1 MREAVKEKVQIKI
14 PVRAD
19 ISGAFS
25 DIAYYLDRYQ
35 IERGEVVN
43 ISLPVFL
50 NITARIDEENANM
63 VVDLPDLQAQIEGD
77 VDELN
82 KRDNDNVSR
91 IIKHFIQLFD
101 LDVSGLNIRVDGEGK
116 IPPASGLG
124 TSSAV
129 GVGIISALSRLYGLY
144 GINPCELNYL
154 VELAM
159 GVMGG
164 KQDYYAA
171 WVKGIGYYH
180 FMGPGKSMV
189 NLADYLDENSRQYEW
204 FLERSMVYYSG
215 VSRSSGV
222 ANSEPEKK
230 VKSDPDILRRIAKE
244 AGKSWRAIKTMDMD
258 ELQSTINQDRRN
270 RTELSTIYYIDS
282 MKKMGMIAQKMG
294 YAHRACGAGMGGCM
308 LFFGNSRNHSKLEKE
323 LKKLGGWRVC

>member
-1 MREAVKEKVQIKI
+1 MRQALKKEVKIDV

-19 ISGAFS
+19 IAGGFS
-25 DIAYYLDRYQ
+25 DIAYYLDKYQ
-35 IERGEVVN
+35 IEKGEVIN

-50 NITARIDEENANM
+50 NIIAHIDDENANM
-63 VVDLPDLQAQIEGD
+63 VVELPDLGEQIEGD
-77 VDELN
+77 INELS
-82 KRDNDNVSR
+82 KQDNDNVSQ
-91 IIKHFIQLFD
+91 IIKHFVQLFD
-101 LDVSGLNIRVDGEGK
+101 LDINGLHISVDGGGK

-129 GVGIISALSRLYGLY
+129 GVGIIQALSQLYGLS

-154 VELAM
+154 IELAM

-180 FMGPGKSMV
+180 FCGPNKSMV
-189 NLADYLDENSRQYEW
+189 NLAGNLNENSQQYKW
-204 FLERSMVYYSG
+204 LSKRIMVFYSG

-222 ANSEPEKK
+222 ANSEPERK
-230 VKSDPDILRRIAKE
+230 VESDPDIVRRIAKV
-244 AGKSWRAIKTMDMD
+244 AGESWIAIKNMD
-258 ELQSTINQDRRN
+258 QDGIRAAVTKDRQN
-270 RTELSTIYYIDS
+270 RSELSSVYYINT
-282 MKKMGMIAQKMG
+282 MKKMGEIAEKMD

-308 LFFGNSRNHSKLEKE
+308 LFFGDSSKHNELEKE
-323 LKKLGGWRVC
+323 LKKIGGWRVV

>member
-1 MREAVKEKVQIKI
+1 MRKAIKDKISIKI

-25 DIAYYLDRYQ
+25 DIAYYLDKYQ
-35 IERGEVVN
+35 IEKGEVVN

-50 NITARIDEENANM
+50 DITARVDKENANI
-63 VVDLPDLQAQIEGD
+63 VIELPDLRAQIEGD
-77 VDELN
+77 IDELN

-129 GVGIISALSRLYGLY
+129 GVGIINALSRLYGLY

-171 WVKGIGYYH
+171 WIKGLGYYH
-180 FMGPGKSMV
+180 FMGPNKSMV
-189 NLADYLDENSRQYEW
+189 NLAGHFDEQSEQYKW
-204 FLERSMVYYSG
+204 LKKRIMVYYTG

-222 ANSEPEKK
+222 ANSEPEHK
-230 VKSDPDILRRIAKE
+230 VMKDSKIISRIAKV
-244 AGKSWRAIKTMDMD
+244 AGESWRAITEMNEETLKSLIDK
-258 ELQSTINQDRRN
+258 DRCN
-270 RTELSTIYYIDS
+270 RSELSSIYYIDI
-282 MKKMGMIAQKMG
+282 MKNMGEIAEKMA

-308 LFFGNSRNHSKLEKE
+308 LFFGNPAKHDQLEKQ
-323 LKKLGGWRVC
+323 LKKIAGWRVV